1 MFGDENEYSVSS
13 VNSTSALNLAF
24 QGHIQENFGFP
35 LENNVL
41 TFAIRSFKT

>member
-24 QGHIQENFGFP
+24 QGYIVTREFWLP
-35 LENNVL
+35 SCE
-41 TFAIRSFKT
+41 